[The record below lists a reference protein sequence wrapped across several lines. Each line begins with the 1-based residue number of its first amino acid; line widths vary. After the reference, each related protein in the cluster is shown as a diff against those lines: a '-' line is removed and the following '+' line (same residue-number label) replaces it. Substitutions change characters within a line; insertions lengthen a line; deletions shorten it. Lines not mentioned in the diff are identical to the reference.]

1 MPFFAEAFLQ
11 TASKMSGQT
20 TTRHPMPKAH
30 SLLAVLSLLTASLCQ
45 AQTGTFVDKWGAN
58 DLRVVSYNIFN
69 DAIFPPSD
77 DPFNDVPER
86 FRRVVNALQPDVLA
100 VQEIRDFT
108 ASETAALL
116 DSVAPLPGGANWH
129 AHKNSDNVILSRFPF
144 LLTTSQAGHAD
155 ALIDLPDADYAQDF
169 FVLND
174 HLPCCSNEVDRQ
186 FEADRIVRWID
197 DARSPGGSITLP
209 DETPFVLLGDFNIV
223 GSGQPL
229 DTLVTGDIIN
239 TFIGPD
245 SPPDWDGTPLTDSR
259 PLHNAS
265 GPNDY
270 TWRNDTSRF
279 PPGRLDYILYSDS
292 VVETANSFVLNTTI
306 LSASERLA
314 TGLQSNDVL
323 INAGSGFF
331 DHLPVVVDPSH
342 STGDA
347 RYVAPMAKAALVA
360 GADGLLVEVH
370 AEPERALSDGHQ
382 ALTPAAFAQL
392 SAELQQ
398 LAPLVGRRWQYG
410 NRAAAG
416 VEGVERR
423 PDPTIQSFDDEVIA
437 P

>member
-331 DHLPVVVDPSH
+331 DHLPVVVDFRLAAPIA
-342 STGDA
+342 GD
-347 RYVAPMAKAALVA
+347 YN
-360 GADGLLVEVH
+360 ADGTVDELDYTAWQNTFGQAVSPGTS
-370 AEPERALSDGHQ
+370 ADGNNDGLIDAADYTVWRDAQ
-382 ALTPAAFAQL
+382 SAPAAAVPEPISLLLASFAASTTL
-392 SAELQQ
+392 RC
-398 LAPLVGRRWQYG
+398 RR
-410 NRAAAG
+410 A
-416 VEGVERR
+416 
-423 PDPTIQSFDDEVIA
+423 TTST
-437 P
+437 